1 MDGNGRACLGID
13 VGKASHRACAV
24 DASGTVLL
32 GVGVTSRAADVD
44 RVLARAGAGAL
55 VVLDQ
60 KRNIG
65 ALAVVGARAAGME
78 VAHLPGLATRRAR
91 DLFPGV
97 AKTDGID
104 AEVIARTAAGLP
116 QALRPVAEEGPGA
129 ASLRMLASQRDF
141 AARQG
146 TQAKNRLRAVLLELD
161 PAFEAAVDPSSGRQ
175 LAVLSELGGPFGI
188 VGAGRRRF
196 RSVAERA
203 HGATREASSALWDAA
218 RASASSGRPELAAE
232 RELCRMLASQV
243 LALSAD
249 AAALDGLVA
258 ESLAGDEATSA
269 CSRCRASAPRP
280 PRRP

>member
-24 DASGTVLL
+24 DVSGTVLL
-32 GVGVTSRAADVD
+32 GVGVASRAADVD

-55 VVLDQ
+55 VVADQ

-65 ALAVVGARAAGME
+65 VLAVARA
-78 VAHLPGLATRRAR
+78 R
-91 DLFPGV
+91 
-97 AKTDGID
+97 
-104 AEVIARTAAGLP
+104 AAGLP

-129 ASLRMLASQRDF
+129 ALLRMLASQRDF
-141 AARQG
+141 AVRQG
-146 TQAKNRLRAVLLELD
+146 TQAKNRLRVVLLELG
-161 PAFEAAVDPSSGRQ
+161 PAFEAAVDPSSGWQ

-203 HGATREASSALWDAA
+203 HGATGEASSALWDAA

-280 PRRP
+280 PRRS